1 MNNLMQMLQNLN
13 SNPLFIQ
20 AQKMANGKS
29 EQEILLIAQNI
40 CKEKG
45 IDFNE
50 AYQQFQKMMKGM

>member
-13 SNPLFIQ
+13 SNPLFVQ

-29 EQEILLIAQNI
+29 EQEILFIAQNI

>member
-1 MNNLMQMLQNLN
+1 MQILQNLN

>member
-1 MNNLMQMLQNLN
+1 MNNLMQILQNLN